1 MDNNIYTPETI
12 ETYFKDDLHYVGQ
25 TTPFGKQLI
34 ITRSKGTTIWDASG
48 KSYLDFIA
56 GIAVNNVGHANP
68 EVVEAICKQ
77 AQEMLHVNVFGKA
90 LIPRQVELAREL
102 AKLTPEGLDKIFF
115 TNSGTEAIE
124 GAIKLARRATGRH
137 KIVAFNGAFHG
148 RTCGALSISYREV
161 YRKPFEP
168 LLPGVT
174 FVPLNDLKAADA
186 AITDE
191 VGMVIL
197 EPIQGEGGV
206 HVPADDFLPGLR
218 KLCSER
224 GAFLVLDEI
233 QTGFGRTGR
242 FFGCQHWD
250 VVPDILVV
258 AKALG
263 GGMPLGGFI
272 ARPEVMDLLTDPPL
286 AHMTTFGGHPVSCAA
301 ALASLQII
309 LRDKLVERSDTL
321 GEQIRARLRKLGEK
335 YDVIVDVRGKGLMIG
350 LEFASPEA
358 TKVIVK
364 KAQDLGL
371 ILSWGVYAGG
381 TVRVSPPLTVS
392 DKEVDQALA
401 ILEQAIQDAA

>member
-1 MDNNIYTPETI
+1 MDNSIYNPKTI
-12 ETYFKDDLHYVGQ
+12 ATYFEDDLHYVGQ

-77 AQEMLHVNVFGKA
+77 AQDMLHVNVFGKA

-102 AKLTPEGLDKIFF
+102 AKLTPDGLDKIFF

-137 KIVAFNGAFHG
+137 KIVAFEGAFHG
-148 RTCGALSISYREV
+148 RTCGALSVSWREV

-168 LLPGVT
+168 LLPDVT
-174 FVPLNDLKAADA
+174 FIPLNDLKAADA

-206 HVPADDFLPGLR
+206 HVPSDDFLPGLR
-218 KLCSER
+218 KLCSQR

-233 QTGFGRTGR
+233 QTAFGRTGR
-242 FFGCQHWD
+242 FFGCEHWG
-250 VVPDILVV
+250 VTPDIIAV

-301 ALASLQII
+301 ALASLNII

-321 GEQIRARLRKLGEK
+321 GEQIRARLWKLSEK
-335 YDVIVDVRGKGLMIG
+335 YDVILDVRGKGLMIG
-350 LEFASPEA
+350 LEFASPEV

-364 KAQDLGL
+364 QAQDLGL

-392 DKEVDQALA
+392 DDEVDQALV
-401 ILEQAIQDAA
+401 ILEEAIQTAA